1 MNIIVMEKIYRY
13 QMVSFDVLMHQKIIV
28 KKKKKFLF
36 CYHRRSMLNR
46 HLVQSTNLSEE
57 APPTSKG
64 SDSSPGSLMP

>member
-1 MNIIVMEKIYRY
+1 MVIMNIIVMEKIYRY

-28 KKKKKFLF
+28 KKKIILLPPSQ
-36 CYHRRSMLNR
+36 HAESTS
-46 HLVQSTNLSEE
+46 STNLSEE

>member
-1 MNIIVMEKIYRY
+1 MVIMNIIVMEKIYRY

-28 KKKKKFLF
+28 KKKNIFILLPPSQ
-36 CYHRRSMLNR
+36 HAESTS
-46 HLVQSTNLSEE
+46 STNLSEE

>member
-1 MNIIVMEKIYRY
+1 MVIMNIIVMEKIYRY

-28 KKKKKFLF
+28 KKKKIILLPPSQ
-36 CYHRRSMLNR
+36 HAESTS
-46 HLVQSTNLSEE
+46 STNLSEE